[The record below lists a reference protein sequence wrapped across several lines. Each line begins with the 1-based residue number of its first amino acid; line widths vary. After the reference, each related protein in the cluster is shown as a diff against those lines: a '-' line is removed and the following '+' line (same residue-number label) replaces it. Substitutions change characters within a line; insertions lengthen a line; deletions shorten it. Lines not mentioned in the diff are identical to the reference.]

1 MTIKPLHHLLT
12 AAVAASM
19 LTSVA
24 FAQDTAAADKA
35 TSAAADAQTTAA
47 KSADSGDLKPLEL
60 KLPKPVF
67 VGTPKNINVANLE
80 PLGTKPPVIK
90 VPADVKNLAAGKEVT
105 ASDEE
110 PIIGELEQITDGDKE
125 AADGSYVEFGPGV
138 QWVQV
143 DLGEKAEIYAVA
155 IWHYH
160 QQARV
165 FNDVIV
171 RVADDADFIEN
182 VHTIFNNDNDNSAKL
197 GVGQDKA
204 YIETNEGKIIDAKQ
218 VKGRYVRFY
227 TNGNT
232 NSDTN
237 QYIEVEV
244 YGRPAK

>member
-1 MTIKPLHHLLT
+1 MIKPSRILLT
-12 AAVAASM
+12 SLVAVAFACS
-19 LTSVA
+19 A
-24 FAQDTAAADKA
+24 FAQDA
-35 TSAAADAQTTAA
+35 TTATQDSKTTQGA
-47 KSADSGDLKPLEL
+47 TAGASGDGKVLEL

-80 PLGTKPPVIK
+80 PAGTRPPKIQ
-90 VPADVKNLAAGKEVT
+90 VPNDVKNLAEGKEVT

-138 QWVQV
+138 QWVQI

-155 IWHYH
+155 VWHYH

-171 RVADDADFIEN
+171 KVADDADFITN
-182 VHTIFNNDNDNSAKL
+182 VNTVFNNDNDNSAKQ
-197 GVGQDKA
+197 GVGQDKS
-204 YIETNEGKIIDAKQ
+204 YIETNEGKLIDAKG
-218 VKGRYVRFY
+218 VKGRYVRLY

>member
-1 MTIKPLHHLLT
+1 MMKLSRFVFTTVLAVAFSC
-12 AAVAASM
+12 AAVAQDTTGTKDAAS
-19 LTSVA
+19 TA
-24 FAQDTAAADKA
+24 TAAA
-35 TSAAADAQTTAA
+35 
-47 KSADSGDLKPLEL
+47 SGDSKVLEL

-80 PLGTKPPVIK
+80 PAGTRPPKIQ
-90 VPADVKNLAAGKEVT
+90 VPKDVVNLAEGKEVT

-138 QWVQV
+138 QWVQI
-143 DLGEKAEIYAVA
+143 DLGEKAEIFAVA
-155 IWHYH
+155 VWHYH

-165 FNDVIV
+165 FNDVV
-171 RVADDADFIEN
+171 VKVADDPDFISN
-182 VHTIFNNDNDNSAKL
+182 VTTIFNNDNDNSAKQ
-197 GVGQDKA
+197 GVGQDKS
-204 YIETNEGKIIDAKQ
+204 YIESNEGKLIDAKG
-218 VKGRYVRFY
+218 VKGQYVRLY

>member
-1 MTIKPLHHLLT
+1 MIKPSRFLLT
-12 AAVAASM
+12 ALAAAALSCA
-19 LTSVA
+19 A
-24 FAQDTAAADKA
+24 FAQDTTATKDKDTSAPAAAAA
-35 TSAAADAQTTAA
+35 T
-47 KSADSGDLKPLEL
+47 GDTKVLEL

-80 PLGTKPPVIK
+80 PAGTKPPKIQ
-90 VPADVKNLAAGKEVT
+90 VPKDVTNLAAGKEVT

-138 QWVQV
+138 QWVQI
-143 DLGEKAEIYAVA
+143 DLGQESEIFAVA
-155 IWHYH
+155 LWHYH

-171 RVADDADFIEN
+171 KVADDADFITN
-182 VHTIFNNDNDNSAKL
+182 VHTVFNNDNDNSAKQ
-197 GVGQDKA
+197 GVGQDKS
-204 YIETNEGKIIDAKQ
+204 YIETNEGKLIDAKG
-218 VKGRYVRFY
+218 VKGRYVRLY